1 MAKVLHFS
9 RNPSP
14 DTLREIHSCVQQ
26 GGVLSLITE
35 SSYALAASVESPPA
49 IDRIVNMK
57 GDRQD
62 KPILVL
68 IGEQAQ
74 LGPLISA
81 LPPGAQPLI
90 DHFWPGP
97 LTLVLPAAAQ
107 LPVPLTCGTG
117 TIGVRQP
124 REPRLLALLNI
135 TGPLTGTSA
144 NRSGASPLYH
154 PDDVQR
160 TFGNHIDLIVDAGMA
175 PGGVPSTVLSL
186 VGEIRLLRKGPIS
199 AEAIR
204 EVLSTVGLILQES
217 IE

>member
-1 MAKVLHFS
+1 MAKVLHFPP
-9 RNPSP
+9 NPSP
-14 DTLREIHSCVQQ
+14 ETLQEVHSCVQQ

-35 SSYALAASVESPPA
+35 SSYALAASVGNPRA

-62 KPILVL
+62 KPILIL
-68 IGEQAQ
+68 IGEESQ
-74 LGPLISA
+74 LGPLISTV
-81 LPPGAQPLI
+81 PPGAKALI

-97 LTLVLPAAAQ
+97 LTLVLPAASQ
-107 LPVPLTCGTG
+107 LPAPLTCGTG

-144 NRSGASPLYH
+144 NRSGASPLHH

-160 TFGNHIDLIVDAGMA
+160 TFGNDLDLIVDAGIA
-175 PGGVPSTVLSL
+175 SGGMPSTVLSL

-199 AEAIR
+199 SEAIR
-204 EVLSTVGLILQES
+204 EVLSTLGLTLQES
-217 IE
+217 AE

>member
-1 MAKVLHFS
+1 MAKVLHFPPT
-9 RNPSP
+9 PSP
-14 DTLREIHSCVQQ
+14 ETLQEIHSCLQQ

-35 SSYALAASVESPPA
+35 SSYALAASVESSPA
-49 IDRIVNMK
+49 INRIVNMK

-62 KPILVL
+62 KPILIL
-68 IGEQAQ
+68 IGEKTQ

-81 LPPGAQPLI
+81 LPPGAQILI

-107 LPVPLTCGTG
+107 LPAPLTCGTG
-117 TIGVRQP
+117 TIGVRLP
-124 REPRLLALLNI
+124 HEPRLLALLNI

-144 NRSGASPLYH
+144 NRSGASPLHH

-160 TFGNHIDLIVDAGMA
+160 TFGNDIDLIVDAGMA
-175 PGGVPSTVLSL
+175 PGGMPSTVLSL

-204 EVLSTVGLILQES
+204 EVLSTEGLILQES
-217 IE
+217 AE

>member
-1 MAKVLHFS
+1 MAQVLRFPPT
-9 RNPSP
+9 PSP
-14 DTLREIHSCVQQ
+14 EALQEVHSCVQQ
-26 GGVLSLITE
+26 GGVLSLMTE
-35 SSYALAASVESPPA
+35 SSYALAACVGNPHA

-68 IGEQAQ
+68 IGEQIQ

-81 LPPGAQPLI
+81 LPAGAQILM
-90 DHFWPGP
+90 DRFWPGP

-107 LPVPLTCGTG
+107 LPAPLTCGTG

-144 NRSGASPLYH
+144 NRSGANPLHH

-160 TFGNHIDLIVDAGMA
+160 TFGNDIDLIVDAGMA
-175 PGGVPSTVLSL
+175 PGGMPSTVLSL
-186 VGEIRLLRKGPIS
+186 VGEIRLLRQGPIS
-199 AEAIR
+199 AKAIR
-204 EVLSTVGLILQES
+204 EVLSTEGLILQES
-217 IE
+217 TE